1 MLLLIFCS
9 FKAIWSNLLI
19 ISLNYSNSGTNT
31 SLELSLLLKY
41 PAHLIYVHVLDP
53 ASAAVT
59 QANKEEADSRSV
71 FVGNVRIRF
80 LSSVH
85 TSPFSKMLFFYEVW
99 TCVWYIV
106 FLFIYPKQKCLIY
119 GFLGTASVVFFYFN
133 ISNWLE
139 LLVLI
144 NQGTY
149 NQTFMQSLLAV
160 ISFSF
165 HISICILV
173 GHMLSPLFS
182 QNLQIVNNVL
192 FLFVSFNYFLQIC
205 DIFSYLY
212 FLQIF

>member
-1 MLLLIFCS
+1 M
-9 FKAIWSNLLI
+9 
-19 ISLNYSNSGTNT
+19 
-31 SLELSLLLKY
+31 
-41 PAHLIYVHVLDP
+41 
-53 ASAAVT
+53 
-59 QANKEEADSRSV
+59 
-71 FVGNVRIRF
+71 
-80 LSSVH
+80 
-85 TSPFSKMLFFYEVW
+85 
-99 TCVWYIV
+99 
-106 FLFIYPKQKCLIY
+106 CLIY
-119 GFLGTASVVFFYFN
+119 CFFIYISKTKMSDIRFSWNCISSFFFFFN

-149 NQTFMQSLLAV
+149 NQTFMQSLLAI

-192 FLFVSFNYFLQIC
+192 FLFVSFNYFLEIC